1 VQYGFSISGNP
12 NDDVF
17 PVLVDGEASATA
29 TSTFDTSDVPQAST
43 RDSEGSLPVGLLGAA
58 VAEAEAEGSKTEAET
73 ETMSS
78 ILQAADR
85 IRARNGA
92 SDDVTSESS
101 NDDASAMRL
110 HSVSRSLLR
119 RLAQR
124 SLSGQQSESSP
135 IDIAVKGSAVE
146 ESSRSVLL
154 SLLEEVQTLSANYP
168 TSLDE
173 DNTLLYRISSDE
185 GPLVAISPVSESAIE
200 SSAVSAVNSD
210 GTRIAEKSGVVMLNK
225 HQFEACI
232 RQRIERKQLILCT
245 QNVLKEALSVLN
257 A

>member
-29 TSTFDTSDVPQAST
+29 TSTFDTSDVQQAST

-58 VAEAEAEGSKTEAET
+58 VAEAEGSKTEAET